1 MNSKV
6 KQPKKKRTNYFLYDF
21 VKITGAIPALI
32 WMRPKVIY
40 LGSQEKRQNVK
51 GGVLISANHNSFT
64 DPILIH
70 CAFWKRRLHCLATKD
85 LYTTKLKSFFF
96 RHMKCIQVDKENFS
110 MDSFHRVVDD
120 LKEGKA
126 VVIFPEG
133 QVNTDNKQM
142 LAFKSGASLMA
153 YQANVPVLPVYLVKN
168 EKKLSRRVVLVG
180 DPVYVRAESGERP
193 SIKDLNR
200 ISDVLRQRE
209 LELVEKYNQKYGKEK
224 KHD

>member
-1 MNSKV
+1 MKMNK
-6 KQPKKKRTNYFLYDF
+6 FA
-21 VKITGAIPALI
+21 AIAASFAVLA
-32 WMRPKVIY
+32 
-40 LGSQEKRQNVK
+40 GSSSCSSSV
-51 GGVLISANHNSFT
+51 
-64 DPILIH
+64 
-70 CAFWKRRLHCLATKD
+70 
-85 LYTTKLKSFFF
+85 
-96 RHMKCIQVDKENFS
+96 
-110 MDSFHRVVDD
+110 
-120 LKEGKA
+120 
-126 VVIFPEG
+126 G